1 MQTQHDVHMWAG
13 DLRESKQREGLWLLS
28 QEDGWQA
35 SQSKQL
41 WLCQQAGLG
50 PVTEV
55 WQLDV
60 ISIRMWFGNSPLILE
75 RGRWADGENK
85 AGPHSRRTL
94 CKKQVI

>member
-50 PVTEV
+50 PVRG
-55 WQLDV
+55 LAAGCDLNKDV
-60 ISIRMWFGNSPLILE
+60 VREFTSNPREGQMG
-75 RGRWADGENK
+75 
-85 AGPHSRRTL
+85 
-94 CKKQVI
+94 